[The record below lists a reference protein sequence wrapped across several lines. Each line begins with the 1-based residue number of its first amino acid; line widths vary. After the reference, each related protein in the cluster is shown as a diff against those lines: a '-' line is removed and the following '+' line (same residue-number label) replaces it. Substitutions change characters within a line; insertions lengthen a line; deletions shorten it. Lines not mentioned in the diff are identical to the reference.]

1 MTKRKRCPCRSAVIQ
16 WELSVHWGK
25 FSPEHRTK
33 GGGDPKIRIMFLKM
47 QVFELHTSPLL
58 KNDHSS
64 VLLSLP
70 AGINWSRLAE
80 CEPSLTPRD
89 AAV

>member
-1 MTKRKRCPCRSAVIQ
+1 MAPLTRMTRRKGCPSRSAVIQ
-16 WELSVHWGK
+16 WELSVHWRK

-33 GGGDPKIRIMFLKM
+33 GGNPKIRIMFLKM
-47 QVFELHTSPLL
+47 QVFELHTSPVL

-80 CEPSLTPRD
+80 C
-89 AAV
+89 

>member
-1 MTKRKRCPCRSAVIQ
+1 MTRRKRCPSRSAVIQ
-16 WELSVHWGK
+16 WELSVHWRK

-33 GGGDPKIRIMFLKM
+33 GGNPKIRIMFLKM
-47 QVFELHTSPLL
+47 QVFELHTSPVL

-80 CEPSLTPRD
+80 C
-89 AAV
+89 